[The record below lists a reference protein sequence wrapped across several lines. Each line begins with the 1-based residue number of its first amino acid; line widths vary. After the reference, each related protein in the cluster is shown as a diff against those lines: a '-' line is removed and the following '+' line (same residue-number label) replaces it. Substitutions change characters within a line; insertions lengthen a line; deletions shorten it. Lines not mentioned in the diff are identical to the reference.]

1 VLTEAPVMCGL
12 PRTFA
17 VLFGALAYLLIVI
30 LKSWWSV
37 PLLVI
42 LYAFARFW
50 ARKDPEFLIV
60 FWRHMQLRDYY
71 HGA

>member
-1 VLTEAPVMCGL
+1 
-12 PRTFA
+12 
-17 VLFGALAYLLIVI
+17 LFGALAYLLIVI

-50 ARKDPEFLIV
+50 ARKDPEFLIA